1 MTRRDPLFELAEDR
15 ADILDVA
22 SGLTLYRAGRTVRGA
37 CPINGCGS
45 KKKADGPFWVDQGR
59 QRFGCFN
66 CECQKE
72 IGGDAVALEHALN
85 SRGGETI
92 RHAAARLAG
101 VDLDQWNA
109 EQKAKDDAYA
119 PVQGVIGAPSTR
131 SGVPPSPEDLQRRR
145 ERDARR
151 ASQAVSDA
159 DRDAW
164 IAALAARLWGEA
176 QPAPGTPVELY
187 LRARGL
193 VGRPLDLALR
203 QLRFH
208 PAAYHSG
215 REEKAVR
222 MPAMIGL
229 IVAPLGLMAQPT
241 GGVHVTYLAEGGDLV
256 WGKAR
261 VERAKTVW
269 GPPKLDVAAR
279 SEGSAF
285 STRRTAEADPRSSR
299 PQGGS
304 AQRWGGVWLTPPG
317 GAGPLIVGEGIESVL
332 SAAVLAGEPV
342 RAVAALSLGALQG
355 GWLSDAYGRFDAD
368 APKAD
373 PEAPAFTWPEPESA
387 PWGQVRICVDRD
399 MKTIEKKARR
409 AGGGTWKRP
418 LDGEARARVCGA
430 LARQNWERVMMLS
443 PGANGVRIWAP
454 APGRDFN
461 DELRARTSAG
471 QAFDLGRGQKASPSR
486 PDAASEERAA

>member
-1 MTRRDPLFELAEDR
+1 MTRRDPLFELAEER
-15 ADILDVA
+15 ANIINVA
-22 SGLTLYRAGRTVRGA
+22 SGLTLYRAGRTVRGE

-45 KKKADGPFWVDQGR
+45 KKKADGPFWVDEGR
-59 QRFGCFN
+59 QRFGCFS

-92 RHAAARLAG
+92 WHAAARLAG
-101 VDLDQWNA
+101 VDLAEWNA

-119 PVQGVIGAPSTR
+119 PVQGVMGAPP
-131 SGVPPSPEDLQRRR
+131 PPSAEDLQRRR
-145 ERDARR
+145 EREARR
-151 ASQAVSDA
+151 AAQDQTDA

-176 QPAPGTPVELY
+176 RAAAGTPVELY
-187 LRARGL
+187 LRARGI
-193 VGRPLDLALR
+193 VGRALELALQ
-203 QLRFH
+203 QLRYH
-208 PAAYHSG
+208 PAAYYSG
-215 REEKAVR
+215 REEKTVR

-261 VERAKTVW
+261 VDRAKTVW
-269 GPPKLDVAAR
+269 GPPKLSPAALLAGDDR
-279 SEGSAF
+279 
-285 STRRTAEADPRSSR
+285 AD
-299 PQGGS
+299 
-304 AQRWGGVWLTPPG
+304 RWGGVWLTPPG
-317 GAGPLIVGEGIESVL
+317 GTGPLIVGEGIESVL
-332 SAAVLAGEPV
+332 SAAVMAGEPV

-355 GWLSDAYGRFDAD
+355 GWLADNWGRVDVD
-368 APKAD
+368 APSAD
-373 PEAPAFTWPEPESA
+373 PEAPAFTWPEPEPA
-387 PWGQVRICVDRD
+387 PWGEVRICVDRD
-399 MKTIEKKARR
+399 MKTIEKKARK

-418 LDGEARARVCGA
+418 LDSEARARVCGS
-430 LARQNWERVMMLS
+430 LARQNWERAMMLE
-443 PGANGVRIWAP
+443 PGANAVRIWAP

-471 QAFDLGRGQKASPSR
+471 SIENG
-486 PDAASEERAA
+486 RAA

>member
-1 MTRRDPLFELAEDR
+1 MAQRDPLFELAESR
-15 ADILDVA
+15 ANIRDVA
-22 SGLTLYRAGRTVRGA
+22 SGLTLYRAGRTVRGE

-45 KKKADGPFWVDQGR
+45 KKKADGPFWVDEGR
-59 QRFGCFN
+59 QRFGCFS

-92 RHAAARLAG
+92 WHAAARLAG
-101 VDLDQWNA
+101 VDLAEWNA

-119 PVQGVIGAPSTR
+119 PVQGVIGAAAPGRAEPSA
-131 SGVPPSPEDLQRRR
+131 EELERRR
-145 ERDARR
+145 EREARR
-151 ASQAVSDA
+151 AAQADTDA

-176 QPAPGTPVELY
+176 LPAAGTPVEWY
-187 LRARGL
+187 LRARGIFGL
-193 VGRPLDLALR
+193 VLELALQQVR
-203 QLRFH
+203 YH
-208 PAAYHSG
+208 PAAYYAG
-215 REEKAVR
+215 REEKTLR

-229 IVAPLGLMAQPT
+229 IVAPLGIMAQPT

-269 GPPKLDVAAR
+269 GPPKLSPAKMLAGD
-279 SEGSAF
+279 
-285 STRRTAEADPRSSR
+285 DR
-299 PQGGS
+299 PD
-304 AQRWGGVWLTPPG
+304 RWGGVWLTPPTG
-317 GAGPLIVGEGIESVL
+317 TGPLIVGEGIESVL
-332 SAAVLAGEPV
+332 SAAVMAGEPV

-355 GWLSDAYGRFDAD
+355 GWLADSWGRVDAD
-368 APKAD
+368 APKPD

-387 PWGQVRICVDRD
+387 PWGEVRICVDRD
-399 MKTIEKKARR
+399 MKTIEKKARK

-418 LDGEARARVCGA
+418 LDSDVRARVCGS
-430 LARQNWERVMMLS
+430 LARQNWERAMMLE
-443 PGANGVRIWAP
+443 PGANGVRIWGP

-471 QAFDLGRGQKASPSR
+471 TIESAG
-486 PDAASEERAA
+486 RAA

>member
-1 MTRRDPLFELAEDR
+1 MTRRDPLFELAGSR
-15 ADILDVA
+15 ANICDVA

-45 KKKADGPFWVDQGR
+45 KKKADGPFWVDDGR
-59 QRFGCFN
+59 QRFGCFS

-85 SRGGETI
+85 SRAGETI

-109 EQKAKDDAYA
+109 EQRAKDDAYA
-119 PVQGVIGAPSTR
+119 PIQGVIGQGIIGSPP
-131 SGVPPSPEDLQRRR
+131 PPSAGELERRR
-145 ERDARR
+145 EREARR
-151 ASQAVSDA
+151 AAQADTDA

-164 IAALAARLWGEA
+164 IAALAARLWSEA
-176 QPAPGTPVELY
+176 VAAPGTPVELY
-187 LRARGL
+187 LRARGI
-193 VGRPLDLALR
+193 VGRALEMALK
-203 QLRFH
+203 QLRYH
-208 PAAYHSG
+208 PAAYYSG
-215 REEKAVR
+215 REEKAMR

-229 IVAPLGLMAQPT
+229 IVAPLGISAQPT

-261 VERAKTVW
+261 VDRAKTVW
-269 GPPKLDVAAR
+269 GPPKL
-279 SEGSAF
+279 S
-285 STRRTAEADPRSSR
+285 PSR
-299 PQGGS
+299 LLAGDDRPD
-304 AQRWGGVWLTPPG
+304 RWGGVWLTPPNG
-317 GAGPLIVGEGIESVL
+317 PGPLVVGEGIESVL
-332 SAAVLAGEPV
+332 SAAVMADEPV

-355 GWLSDAYGRFDAD
+355 GWLTDSYGRVDAD

-373 PEAPAFTWPEPESA
+373 PEAHAFTWPEPDAA
-387 PWGQVRICVDRD
+387 PWGEVRICVDRD
-399 MKTIEKKARR
+399 MKTIEKKARK

-418 LDGEARARVCGA
+418 LDGEVRARVCGC
-430 LARQNWERVMMLS
+430 LARQNWERAMMLP
-443 PGANGVRIWAP
+443 PGANAVRIWAP

-471 QAFDLGRGQKASPSR
+471 EVLACGQEASPSR
-486 PDAASEERAA
+486 SDAGRGEKAA

>member
-1 MTRRDPLFELAEDR
+1 MTRRDPLFELAEER
-15 ADILDVA
+15 ANIINVA

-45 KKKADGPFWVDQGR
+45 NKKADGPFWVDEGR
-59 QRFGCFN
+59 QRFGCFS

-85 SRGGETI
+85 SRAGETI
-92 RHAAARLAG
+92 WHAAARLAG
-101 VDLDQWNA
+101 VDLAEWNA

-119 PVQGVIGAPSTR
+119 PVQGVIGAPS
-131 SGVPPSPEDLQRRR
+131 PPTAEDLQRRR
-145 ERDARR
+145 EREARR
-151 ASQAVSDA
+151 QAQDQTDA

-176 QPAPGTPVELY
+176 RSAAGTPVELY
-187 LRARGL
+187 LRARGI
-193 VGRPLDLALR
+193 VGRALDLALQ
-203 QLRFH
+203 QLRYH
-208 PAAYHSG
+208 PAAYYSG
-215 REEKAVR
+215 REEKTVR

-256 WGKAR
+256 WGKAG
-261 VERAKTVW
+261 VDRAKTVW
-269 GPPKLDVAAR
+269 GPPKLSPAALLPGDDR
-279 SEGSAF
+279 
-285 STRRTAEADPRSSR
+285 AD
-299 PQGGS
+299 
-304 AQRWGGVWLTPPG
+304 RWGGVWLTPPG
-317 GAGPLIVGEGIESVL
+317 GTGPLIVGEGIESVL
-332 SAAVLAGEPV
+332 SAAVMAGEPV

-355 GWLSDAYGRFDAD
+355 GWLADNWGRVDVD
-368 APKAD
+368 APAAD

-387 PWGQVRICVDRD
+387 PWGEVRICVDRD
-399 MKTIEKKARR
+399 MKTIEKKARK

-418 LDGEARARVCGA
+418 LDSEARARVCGS
-430 LARQNWERVMMLS
+430 LARQNWERAMMLE
-443 PGANGVRIWAP
+443 PGANAVRIWAP

-471 QAFDLGRGQKASPSR
+471 SIENG
-486 PDAASEERAA
+486 RAA

>member
-1 MTRRDPLFELAEDR
+1 MTRRDPLFELAESR
-15 ADILDVA
+15 ANIRDVA

-45 KKKADGPFWVDQGR
+45 KKKADGPFWVDEGR
-59 QRFGCFN
+59 QRFGCFS

-101 VDLDQWNA
+101 VDLDQWNS
-109 EQKAKDDAYA
+109 EQRAKDDAYA
-119 PVQGVIGAPSTR
+119 PVQGVIGAPP
-131 SGVPPSPEDLQRRR
+131 PPSAEDLQRRR
-145 ERDARR
+145 EREARR
-151 ASQAVSDA
+151 AAQDQTDA

-176 QPAPGTPVELY
+176 RPAAGTPVELY
-187 LRARGL
+187 LRARGI
-193 VGRPLDLALR
+193 VGRALDLALQ
-203 QLRFH
+203 QLRYH
-208 PAAYHSG
+208 PAAYYSG
-215 REEKAVR
+215 REEKTVR

-261 VERAKTVW
+261 VDRAKTVW
-269 GPPKLDVAAR
+269 GPPKLSPAVLLAGDDR
-279 SEGSAF
+279 
-285 STRRTAEADPRSSR
+285 AD
-299 PQGGS
+299 
-304 AQRWGGVWLTPPG
+304 RWGGVWLTPPG
-317 GAGPLIVGEGIESVL
+317 GPGPLIVGEGIESVL
-332 SAAVLAGEPV
+332 SAAVMAGEPV

-355 GWLSDAYGRFDAD
+355 GWMTDAYGRVDPD
-368 APKAD
+368 MPKAD
-373 PEAPAFTWPEPESA
+373 PDLPGFTWPEPEAS
-387 PWGQVRICVDRD
+387 PWGEVRICVDRD
-399 MKTIEKKARR
+399 MKTIEKKARK

-418 LDGEARARVCGA
+418 LDSEARARVCGS
-430 LARQNWERVMMLS
+430 LARQNWERAMMLP
-443 PGANGVRIWAP
+443 PGANAVRIWAP

-471 QAFDLGRGQKASPSR
+471 SIENG
-486 PDAASEERAA
+486 RAA